1 MLFRV
6 IFFLF
11 LAVLPCSQAW
21 SAPTQQRFNDWLVTC
36 NNQNFCVTR
45 NVGLHHGL
53 VMTLSRSAGAVTD
66 ASLRIELGGT
76 GNPVAT
82 LAPIAPRLLLDGKP
96 LSLTDKRWHIED
108 KLIKTA
114 DSVTIDAFLQQ
125 VQEGKALSL
134 ANGLQTISL
143 QGLKAALFL
152 IDDRQKR
159 VGSET
164 AWVGKGE
171 EPPLSV
177 PPAPALRAVASAETA
192 QSPLGREELND
203 LMDYGNERMTNSHC
217 SLDPFRREIRVT
229 ALTDDKVLLMTSCE
243 SGAYNTVWLAWLVSR
258 QRPYV
263 ARQVRLTL
271 PFQPPGEAPREIE
284 LINASYD
291 DRRHELVTLDKGRG
305 AGDCG
310 IQTRWRFDGQRFSL
324 SRYAQQPTCDNW
336 QGPDAWPSCGSP
348 VKHLFGG
355 GDDMVDRKAKERE
368 QLLCRGG
375 FAIAGHADDL
385 AF

>member
-1 MLFRV
+1 MSNPLPLSKIGAVVGFIWGRAVHAFSRHLFP
-6 IFFLF
+6 FM
-11 LAVLPCSQAW
+11 AVLPCSQAW

-143 QGLKAALFL
+143 QGLKAALFF

-336 QGPDAWPSCGSP
+336 QGPDAWPT
-348 VKHLFGG
+348 LWIT
-355 GDDMVDRKAKERE
+355 R
-368 QLLCRGG
+368 
-375 FAIAGHADDL
+375 
-385 AF
+385 

>member
-21 SAPTQQRFNDWLVTC
+21 SAPTQQRFNDWQVTC

-96 LSLTDKRWHIED
+96 VSLTDKRWHIED

-143 QGLKAALFL
+143 QGLKAALFF

-177 PPAPALRAVASAETA
+177 PPAPALRAVATAETA

-203 LMDYGNERMTNSHC
+203 LMDYGNERMTNSNC

-229 ALTDDKVLLMTSCE
+229 ALTDDKVLLIDDFMANGKAME
-243 SGAYNTVWLAWLVSR
+243 GLIQIVKDSGAQLV
-258 QRPYV
+258 
-263 ARQVRLTL
+263 
-271 PFQPPGEAPREIE
+271 
-284 LINASYD
+284 
-291 DRRHELVTLDKGRG
+291 G
-305 AGDCG
+305 AGIVIEKG
-310 IQTRWRFDGQRFSL
+310 FQR
-324 SRYAQQPTCDNW
+324 
-336 QGPDAWPSCGSP
+336 
-348 VKHLFGG
+348 G
-355 GDDMVDRKAKERE
+355 GDALRDQGVHLES
-368 QLLCRGG
+368 L
-375 FAIAGHADDL
+375 AIVESMDEKTGEIV
-385 AF
+385 FR

>member
-114 DSVTIDAFLQQ
+114 DSVTIDVFLQQ

-143 QGLKAALFL
+143 QGLKAALFF

-263 ARQVRLTL
+263 AHQVRLTL

-336 QGPDAWPSCGSP
+336 QGPDAWPT
-348 VKHLFGG
+348 LWIT
-355 GDDMVDRKAKERE
+355 R
-368 QLLCRGG
+368 
-375 FAIAGHADDL
+375 
-385 AF
+385 